1 MDCIDPGVA
10 KESDTTEQLSLSPCN
25 PVALWETLM
34 KTSGI
39 CLQDPSA
46 VPQHECMDFICANTF
61 KDNSCKSFLIQR
73 VKDSTC
79 NEGDQGSIPG
89 LGRFPGEG
97 NGNPLQIL
105 ENPMDKGA

>member
-1 MDCIDPGVA
+1 MDCIVPGVA

-46 VPQHECMDFICANTF
+46 VPQHECMYGLHL
-61 KDNSCKSFLIQR
+61 CKHI
-73 VKDSTC
+73 
-79 NEGDQGSIPG
+79 
-89 LGRFPGEG
+89 
-97 NGNPLQIL
+97 
-105 ENPMDKGA
+105 